1 MERSEGLSD
10 FLRENSRQAR
20 EYEELCI
27 DLLCLQA
34 VRIIFQ
40 TYSHLMVFLL
50 VLFLLFLFSSGVD
63 RRSLRLPLRRQSCAG
78 LPLGGG
84 PISADLAAAGPPLS
98 SVRRP
103 AFIGPAGGFRCGNL
117 KPPFLLRRQKFN
129 FVR

>member
-50 VLFLLFLFSSGVD
+50 VLFLLFSFLLGLIVAACASPFAGSPVLDYRSAAVLYLLTSRRLGRLF
-63 RRSLRLPLRRQSCAG
+63 RRSDDRPSSARQEDS
-78 LPLGGG
+78 
-84 PISADLAAAGPPLS
+84 AAAT
-98 SVRRP
+98 
-103 AFIGPAGGFRCGNL
+103 
-117 KPPFLLRRQKFN
+117 
-129 FVR
+129 